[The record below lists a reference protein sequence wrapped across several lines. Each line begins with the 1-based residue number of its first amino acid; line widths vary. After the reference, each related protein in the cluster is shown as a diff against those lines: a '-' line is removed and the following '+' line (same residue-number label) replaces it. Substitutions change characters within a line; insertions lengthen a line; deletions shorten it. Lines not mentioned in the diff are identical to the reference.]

1 MSTLRRSRDP
11 KVRTLLRAGGLASG
25 TGGGGGLRV
34 PLLDR
39 ARSSSAAAA
48 RAPFAAA
55 AAAADG
61 GGGGAAAAAGGGGGG
76 GGGERSEEALSE
88 LALLWAISSLHSLDA
103 LAVLLPDDGAN
114 LSLCRLLARS
124 AALLPAI
131 HERQTVEP
139 QLLVRLVDP
148 SYEETYRAE
157 PLAPFRL
164 TLVSD
169 RAAVPNLFAEIL
181 HPDAH
186 WSLDLDNELPL
197 PPGSPAADP
206 LLRSHTAEDLEAAA
220 AWPARRESHG

>member
-1 MSTLRRSRDP
+1 
-11 KVRTLLRAGGLASG
+11 V
-25 TGGGGGLRV
+25 
-34 PLLDR
+34 
-39 ARSSSAAAA
+39 
-48 RAPFAAA
+48 
-55 AAAADG
+55 
-61 GGGGAAAAAGGGGGG
+61 GGGGGG

-220 AWPARRESHG
+220 AWPARRESHGIV

>member
-1 MSTLRRSRDP
+1 MLGD
-11 KVRTLLRAGGLASG
+11 
-25 TGGGGGLRV
+25 
-34 PLLDR
+34 
-39 ARSSSAAAA
+39 
-48 RAPFAAA
+48 
-55 AAAADG
+55 
-61 GGGGAAAAAGGGGGG
+61 
-76 GGGERSEEALSE
+76 
-88 LALLWAISSLHSLDA
+88 
-103 LAVLLPDDGAN
+103 

-139 QLLVRLVDP
+139 QLVVRLVDP